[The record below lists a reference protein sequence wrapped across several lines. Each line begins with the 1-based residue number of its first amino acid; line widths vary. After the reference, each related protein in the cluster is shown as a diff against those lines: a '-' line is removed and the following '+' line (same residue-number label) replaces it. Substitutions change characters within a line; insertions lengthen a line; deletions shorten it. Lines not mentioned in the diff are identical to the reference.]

1 MRKGNVVIR
10 DLSALEALGGVTNI
24 CSDKTGTLTQ
34 SAMIV
39 KVWLPK
45 VGILTVNKSTDPNN
59 PTQGEVVVDSEAISQ
74 LSDLDYSDE
83 KPDFDHQRSTA
94 GLKFDVPAGKLA
106 KDQHKN
112 REPSEQPAIIND
124 DLEAFLR
131 PTALYNLATVK
142 EEQAE
147 GEDSKKWRTIGEPT
161 EIALEVFI
169 AEFPFDSSIKRM
181 SVVYKNPGSRKS
193 MVYTKGAVERVL
205 DLCSSIS
212 VGASNEPM
220 TDLAKQDCLTCMEH
234 FARHGQRF
242 SGFASKTW
250 DGAFPEQ
257 HGRNVDSLRPEV
269 EDNLT
274 LVGLVGIYDPPPDET
289 KAAVRECS
297 EAGIR
302 VHMPTE
308 DHPATAEAIA
318 KEIGIVLRN
327 MGVLPKDVA
336 VSLIF
341 KATDFDK
348 PTDAEINVLPE
359 FPLVIARCAPDT
371 KTRMIEALRRRG
383 LFIEMTGDGV
393 NDVSSPSSAD
403 VGIAIGLAGSDV
415 AKEAAKIVL
424 TDDKF
429 TSTVSAIR
437 EGCRMFDNIQKIILH
452 LLKSNIGEVILLI
465 AGQHAY
471 FLVPAFGLG
480 RERPS
485 SETMRRP
492 PRKIRYGVFTPQIMA
507 DIVVYGMIMGT
518 CTILTFAIIV
528 YGVYDGR
535 LGPECNARYNTDT
548 YESLTVSS
556 SGPSSSAPYPSSPQ
570 STSPT
575 STPASSNTPASYR
588 SRRCLPAPS
597 SSLSSASRHGRLPS
611 DTGAFEAGSDDDLE
625 HCRTRKLGLRQG
637 FFTKV
642 KSQASSIRSISRR
655 GTNRSSLSVNEK
667 VAHVGTLSSAPTTRS
682 LLQSDKAPLDS
693 TLHPRLTVGHESV

>member
-1 MRKGNVVIR
+1 
-10 DLSALEALGGVTNI
+10 
-24 CSDKTGTLTQ
+24 
-34 SAMIV
+34 MIV

-45 VGILTVNKSTDPNN
+45 FGILTVNKSTDPNN

-83 KPDFDHQRSTA
+83 KSDFDHQRSTA
-94 GLKFDVPAGKLA
+94 GLKFDVPAEKLA
-106 KDQHKN
+106 KDQPKAESLANNLQSSTMISRLSFDRLHCATLPLSRK
-112 REPSEQPAIIND
+112 S
-124 DLEAFLR
+124 R
-131 PTALYNLATVK
+131 PKAKIPRNGGLSANPPRLL
-142 EEQAE
+142 
-147 GEDSKKWRTIGEPT
+147 WN
-161 EIALEVFI
+161 
-169 AEFPFDSSIKRM
+169 IKRM

-212 VGASNEPM
+212 VGARNEPM

-234 FARHGQRF
+234 FARHGQRIL
-242 SGFASKTW
+242 GFASKTW

-302 VHMPTE
+302 VHMPTVSYVVVPEVQFLTCHQE

-327 MGVLPKDVA
+327 MGILPKDVA

-348 PTDAEINVLPE
+348 PTDAEINALPE
-359 FPLVIARCAPDT
+359 FPLVVARCAPDT

-383 LFIEMTGDGV
+383 LFIAMTGDGV
-393 NDVSSPSSAD
+393 NDVSSPSFAD

-429 TSTVSAIR
+429 TSIVSAIR
-437 EGCRMFDNIQKIILH
+437 EGRRVFDNIQKFILH

-465 AGQHAY
+465 AG
-471 FLVPAFGLG
+471 LG
-480 RERPS
+480 
-485 SETMRRP
+485 
-492 PRKIRYGVFTPQIMA
+492 FQ
-507 DIVVYGMIMGT
+507 D
-518 CTILTFAIIV
+518 
-528 YGVYDGR
+528 
-535 LGPECNARYNTDT
+535 
-548 YESLTVSS
+548 S
-556 SGPSSSAPYPSSPQ
+556 SGQSVFPLSP
-570 STSPT
+570 
-575 STPASSNTPASYR
+575 
-588 SRRCLPAPS
+588 
-597 SSLSSASRHGRLPS
+597 
-611 DTGAFEAGSDDDLE
+611 
-625 HCRTRKLGLRQG
+625 
-637 FFTKV
+637 
-642 KSQASSIRSISRR
+642 
-655 GTNRSSLSVNEK
+655 
-667 VAHVGTLSSAPTTRS
+667 
-682 LLQSDKAPLDS
+682 LQIL
-693 TLHPRLTVGHESV
+693 

>member
-1 MRKGNVVIR
+1 MMVLVLAMALSYSTGGYIEGGV
-10 DLSALEALGGVTNI
+10 LSAVIFLNVAIGFFQELKAEKKMDSLRTLSSPSASVLRNHKIDIIPRRVSPKFVANQNYYLEQLGTNGIEEDEIDVSDRVHMAYSTTTVTRGRGRGIATFTGMQTEVGKIAASTARKNRKPGQ
-24 CSDKTGTLTQ
+24 SMNLKKYGKAQPVKGTLTQ
-34 SAMIV
+34 GAMIV

-45 VGILTVNKSTDPNN
+45 FGILTVNKSTDPNN

-83 KPDFDHQRSTA
+83 KSDFDHQRSTA
-94 GLKFDVPAGKLA
+94 GLK
-106 KDQHKN
+106 
-112 REPSEQPAIIND
+112 EPSEQPAIIND

-131 PTALYNLATVK
+131 PTALCNLATVK

-161 EIALEVFI
+161 EIALEI

-212 VGASNEPM
+212 VGARNEPM

-234 FARHGQRF
+234 FARHGQRIL
-242 SGFASKTW
+242 GFASKTW

-327 MGVLPKDVA
+327 MGILPKDVA

-348 PTDAEINVLPE
+348 PTDAEINALPE
-359 FPLVIARCAPDT
+359 FPLVVARCAPDT

-383 LFIEMTGDGV
+383 LFIAMTGDGV
-393 NDVSSPSSAD
+393 NDVSSPSFAD

-429 TSTVSAIR
+429 TSIVSAIR
-437 EGCRMFDNIQKIILH
+437 EGRRVFDNIQKFILH

-465 AGQHAY
+465 AG
-471 FLVPAFGLG
+471 LG
-480 RERPS
+480 
-485 SETMRRP
+485 
-492 PRKIRYGVFTPQIMA
+492 FQ
-507 DIVVYGMIMGT
+507 D
-518 CTILTFAIIV
+518 
-528 YGVYDGR
+528 
-535 LGPECNARYNTDT
+535 
-548 YESLTVSS
+548 S
-556 SGPSSSAPYPSSPQ
+556 SGQSVFPLSP
-570 STSPT
+570 
-575 STPASSNTPASYR
+575 
-588 SRRCLPAPS
+588 
-597 SSLSSASRHGRLPS
+597 
-611 DTGAFEAGSDDDLE
+611 
-625 HCRTRKLGLRQG
+625 
-637 FFTKV
+637 
-642 KSQASSIRSISRR
+642 
-655 GTNRSSLSVNEK
+655 
-667 VAHVGTLSSAPTTRS
+667 
-682 LLQSDKAPLDS
+682 LQIL
-693 TLHPRLTVGHESV
+693 